1 MSRASSYPSHRRD
14 GLAHD
19 GVDPDVV
26 EAGTRV
32 AHTGSLARMYGRFA
46 RHPWRV
52 IAAWL
57 AIFVA
62 LGGLNAAFHGK
73 LIDEFNIPGSD
84 VQKATDLV
92 NAKFGGQKGAAL
104 RVVLAAPQGQRLD
117 TPARAAAVNRMVA
130 AGDVS
135 QRSLDQT
142 AKDRS
147 ATTNPLAPSSH
158 QLSRSGR
165 IAFFDVQYDKDSFK
179 IPRAGIVDVEHK
191 LSAIGRTAGIDVQ
204 FTGEA
209 ENAPVSSSGSEII
222 GMVAAFIVLLILFR
236 ALVPTAI
243 PLLFAITAV
252 AGAFL
257 LLYLAARFTHFNT
270 VTEILIPMIGLGVG
284 IDYTVFI
291 ITRFRQYLHD
301 GLPPQEAA
309 AAAGAT
315 AGRAVLFAG
324 TTVAISITGLAL
336 IGLDF
341 ITKLGIGSA
350 LGVLTA
356 VLLAQSLLPAVLALL
371 GHRIDGGRL
380 GMRRSD
386 DSRAGQAR
394 TPMAAWGRF
403 VSRRAKYVL
412 PVAVVVL
419 LAAASPVVKA
429 RLGLA
434 DAGTAPKS
442 QTTRQAYDLL
452 SAGFGPGFTEPIPVV
467 IDLRSDHAAAA
478 KLDSAFKRVP
488 GIAEVVS
495 PIYNAKTPAQA
506 SVAIINTYSRYKP
519 QDQKTDDIVS
529 TLRHSVIPKALHGS
543 SARAYVSGS
552 NAAFTDIGNRIFSRA
567 PWFLL
572 YIIGITFIVMA
583 MAFRSLVVAVKAAV
597 TTLTSA
603 LVGFGALTLVI
614 QLGHGM
620 GLIGLDRTGPIESY
634 VPPIAFAILFGLS
647 MDYEVFLMSRI
658 REEHVRGSDTSA
670 AVRDGIAGVGRVIVA
685 AAFIM
690 SSVFFA
696 FLLNPDR
703 VSKEFGLL
711 LGVAILTDA
720 LIVRMTLVPA
730 LLTVLGERTW
740 SIPRWLD
747 RALPNITIEPPEEQ
761 RAVRRPITTGEPVSA
776 TD

>member
-1 MSRASSYPSHRRD
+1 
-14 GLAHD
+14 
-19 GVDPDVV
+19 
-26 EAGTRV
+26 
-32 AHTGSLARMYGRFA
+32 MYGHFA

-52 IAAWL
+52 IATWL

-73 LIDEFNIPGSD
+73 LIDEFKIPGSD

-104 RVVLAAPQGQRLD
+104 RVVLAAPPGQRLD
-117 TPARAAAVNRMVA
+117 TPARTAAVNRMIA
-130 AGDVS
+130 AGKAS

-142 AKDRS
+142 VKDIS
-147 ATTNPLAPSSH
+147 ATANPLAANSH

-179 IPRAGIVDVEHK
+179 IPRAGIVDAENK
-191 LSAIGRTAGIDVQ
+191 LRAIGRPAGIDVQ

-222 GMVAAFIVLLILFR
+222 GIVAAFIVLMILFR

-252 AGAFL
+252 AGAFM

-270 VTEILIPMIGLGVG
+270 VTEILVPMIGLGVG

-291 ITRFRQYLHD
+291 VTRFRQYLHD
-301 GLPPQEAA
+301 GLAPREAA

-336 IGLDF
+336 IGIDF

-371 GHRIDGGRL
+371 GHRIDSGRL

-419 LAAASPVVKA
+419 LAAAAPVVKA

-467 IDLRSDHAAAA
+467 IDLQSDQNAAA
-478 KLDSAFKRVP
+478 KLDAAFKRVP
-488 GIAEVVS
+488 GIAEVVN
-495 PIYNAKTPAQA
+495 PIYNAKTPAKA
-506 SVAIINTYSRYKP
+506 SVAIIDTYSRYKP
-519 QDQKTDDIVS
+519 QDAKTDDIVS
-529 TLRHSVIPKALHGS
+529 TLRHNVIPNTLDGS
-543 SARAYVSGS
+543 SAHAYVSGS
-552 NAAFTDIGNRIFSRA
+552 NAAFTDIGNRIFSRT

-572 YIIGITFIVMA
+572 YIIGITFLVMA
-583 MAFRSLVVAVKAAV
+583 MAFRSLVVAVKAAL

-603 LVGFGALTLVI
+603 VVGFGALTLVI

-620 GLIGLDRTGPIESY
+620 GLIGLDRTGPIESF

-658 REEHVRGSDTSA
+658 REEHVRGSDTST

-730 LLTVLGERTW
+730 LLTVLGDRAWTM
-740 SIPRWLD
+740 PRWLD
-747 RALPNITIEPPEEQ
+747 RALPNITIEPPEEH
-761 RAVRRPITTGEPVSA
+761 RPARPPITTGEPVPA